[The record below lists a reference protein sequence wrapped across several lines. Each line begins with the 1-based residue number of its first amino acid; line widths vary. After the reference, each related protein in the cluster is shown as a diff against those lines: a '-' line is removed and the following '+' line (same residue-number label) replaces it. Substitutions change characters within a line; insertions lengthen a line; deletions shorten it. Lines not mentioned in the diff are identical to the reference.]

1 MAHKY
6 REFRRLNVAMAIAIC
21 LPFSTVAVIPPA
33 LGEQGV
39 NALPPM
45 LTQEEYMKLFHAE
58 QPAAEDESQSTG
70 QSSAASKEAPQFLK
84 DLAAMDKSNTSA
96 SPQRPVS
103 PAPEVRT
110 VAPPQFSNDEL
121 AGNAQ
126 PSVAASQ
133 DERGQSGK
141 IFSGSTT
148 PDSHRLTPVIPNAAI
163 TRIEPPVAVKSTEAP
178 IISNTERKSPLTPL
192 GNGTSAAPVV
202 DDSQPLLVNRN
213 ELQTKANI
221 ATETPTG
228 NSQAVLRNSD
238 SQFPTVQQQYQPDP
252 AYNKVRWNGEIGGES
267 GKRTL
272 SDMAGEAFAGKSNS
286 PSRAFLRQMVSLA
299 LAHSPEIRSSA
310 ADVLAA
316 GYYVDQTKGQRWP
329 QVQVG
334 VSTPLGTQGGNAD
347 LQRNNAKAS
356 DTSGSVA
363 ITTPIYDW
371 GKISHQIDS
380 AEEGVTAAVNAQS
393 YTKEQLAYSTVSEL
407 MNLGRYQE
415 SRQVALAYVERM
427 KQLADMLSQI
437 TAVDRGRAS
446 EYTQAKAKLLSAR
459 ASLDDIEHQVSTSR
473 IKLVRLLGVE
483 PNLPEHISWRDSVM
497 PASMAIASLTKNP
510 NLLKLQ
516 AQVKAA
522 EYEADSIK
530 SAGLPQLNWVVSKNT
545 AKDINGDETGWYT
558 GLNVQWNAFSGG
570 SQTAEQMA
578 ARAKAN
584 GAQQQYEV
592 AYRDLEYQINNLVQ
606 TRDSS
611 FMRAEDFDRLS
622 AETDRVRQMFYDQW
636 YNLGKRTLLDVLTA
650 ENDHFNNQLSAI
662 NNRYDGYIANINVIA
677 SAAML
682 LSWIDK

>member
-1 MAHKY
+1 MARKR
-6 REFRRLNVAMAIAIC
+6 REFRRLNVAMAIALC
-21 LPFSTVAVIPPA
+21 LPFSTLAVVQPA
-33 LGEQGV
+33 SNEQDI

-45 LTQEEYMKLFHAE
+45 LTQEEYMKLFHSE
-58 QPAAEDESQSTG
+58 QPAAEGTAQNAG
-70 QSSAASKEAPQFLK
+70 QRKEAPQFLK
-84 DLAAMDKSNTSA
+84 DLAAMDDSKAPVSH
-96 SPQRPVS
+96 QRPVAA
-103 PAPEVRT
+103 APEART
-110 VAPPQFSNDEL
+110 AAPPLFSSNEG

-126 PSVAASQ
+126 PSVASRQ
-133 DERGQSGK
+133 DEVAQPGG
-141 IFSGSTT
+141 TA
-148 PDSHRLTPVIPNAAI
+148 PDNHLVTPVPANAVI
-163 TRIEPPVAVKSTEAP
+163 TRIEPPVPVKSTEATV
-178 IISNTERKSPLTPL
+178 SNAGRKSR
-192 GNGTSAAPVV
+192 SIQADRSAAAAPVAH
-202 DDSQPLLVNRN
+202 DARPALVNRN
-213 ELQTKANI
+213 DLRAKANI
-221 ATETPTG
+221 AAETPTG
-228 NSQAVLRNSD
+228 SSEAVLRNND
-238 SQFPTVQQQYQPDP
+238 SLFPAVPQRYQPDP
-252 AYNKVRWNGEIGGES
+252 AYNNVRWNGEIGGES

-272 SDMAGEAFAGKSNS
+272 SDMAGEADVGKSNYS
-286 PSRAFLRQMVSLA
+286 SRAFLRQMVSLA
-299 LAHSPEIRSSA
+299 LAHSPELRSSE

-356 DTSGSVA
+356 DTSGSVS

-371 GKISHQIDS
+371 GKIGHQIDS
-380 AEEGVTAAVNAQS
+380 AEAGVTAAINAQS
-393 YTKEQLAYSTVSEL
+393 YAKEQLAYSTVSEL

-446 EYTQAKAKLLSAR
+446 EYTQAEAKLLSAR
-459 ASLDDIEHQVSTSR
+459 ASLDDIEHQVSASR
-473 IKLVRLLGVE
+473 IRLVRLLGVE
-483 PNLPEHISWRDSVM
+483 PNLPEHISWRDAVM
-497 PASMAIASLTKNP
+497 PASMAIASLAKNP

-522 EYEADSIK
+522 EYEADGIK
-530 SAGLPQLNWVVSKNT
+530 SASLPQLNWVVSKNT

-570 SQTAEQMA
+570 SQTAAQMA

-622 AETDRVRQMFYDQW
+622 VETDRVRQMFYDQW

-662 NNRYDGYIANINVIA
+662 NNRYDGYISNINVIA

-682 LSWIDK
+682 LNWIDK

>member
-1 MAHKY
+1 MAYKHS
-6 REFRRLNVAMAIAIC
+6 EFRRLNVAMAIAVC
-21 LPFSTVAVIPPA
+21 LPFSVLAVTQPSA
-33 LGEQGV
+33 HEQDI

-45 LTQEEYMKLFHAE
+45 LTQEEYMTLFHSDR
-58 QPAAEDESQSTG
+58 PAAEGTALNGGET
-70 QSSAASKEAPQFLK
+70 SAASSEAPQFLK
-84 DLAAMDKSNTSA
+84 DLAAMGEANT
-96 SPQRPVS
+96 PVS
-103 PAPEVRT
+103 RQDPVSSAPEVKTEARPLFSQNT
-110 VAPPQFSNDEL
+110 VVE
-121 AGNAQ
+121 NAQ
-126 PSVAASQ
+126 PAVAAKPHDTVQPGNS
-133 DERGQSGK
+133 
-141 IFSGSTT
+141 FSVSP
-148 PDSHRLTPVIPNAAI
+148 PDSPLVAPKTAESSRLV
-163 TRIEPPVAVKSTEAP
+163 TRIEPPVPVKTTEVAA
-178 IISNTERKSPLTPL
+178 SNTERLSTPVQPDS
-192 GNGTSAAPVV
+192 SAAPVTQNNPPV
-202 DDSQPLLVNRN
+202 LVNRT
-213 ELQTKANI
+213 ELRAKANI
-221 ATETPTG
+221 APEPPAG
-228 NSQAVLRNSD
+228 SSQAVLRSKSD
-238 SQFPTVQQQYQPDP
+238 LFPAVQQQYQPDP
-252 AYNKVRWNGEIGGES
+252 AYDNVRWHGEIAGES
-267 GKRTL
+267 DKRNL
-272 SDMAGEAFAGKSNS
+272 SEMTRDAYKGRSTN
-286 PSRAFLRQMVSLA
+286 PSRAFIRSMVSLA
-299 LAHSPEIRSSA
+299 LTHSPEIRSSE

-356 DTSGSVA
+356 DTSGSVS

-371 GKISHQIDS
+371 GKARNQIDS
-380 AEEGVTAAVNAQS
+380 AEEGVTAAVNAQN

-407 MNLGRYQE
+407 MNLSRYQE
-415 SRQVALAYVERM
+415 SRVVALAYVERM

-446 EYTQAKAKLLSAR
+446 EFTQAKAKLLSAR

-473 IKLVRLLGVE
+473 IRLVRLLGIE
-483 PNLPEHISWRDSVM
+483 PNLPENISWRDSVM

-570 SQTAEQMA
+570 SQTAAQMS
-578 ARAKAN
+578 ARARAN

>member
-1 MAHKY
+1 M
-6 REFRRLNVAMAIAIC
+6 R
-21 LPFSTVAVIPPA
+21 S
-33 LGEQGV
+33 
-39 NALPPM
+39 
-45 LTQEEYMKLFHAE
+45 
-58 QPAAEDESQSTG
+58 
-70 QSSAASKEAPQFLK
+70 
-84 DLAAMDKSNTSA
+84 
-96 SPQRPVS
+96 
-103 PAPEVRT
+103 
-110 VAPPQFSNDEL
+110 
-121 AGNAQ
+121 
-126 PSVAASQ
+126 
-133 DERGQSGK
+133 
-141 IFSGSTT
+141 
-148 PDSHRLTPVIPNAAI
+148 
-163 TRIEPPVAVKSTEAP
+163 
-178 IISNTERKSPLTPL
+178 
-192 GNGTSAAPVV
+192 
-202 DDSQPLLVNRN
+202 
-213 ELQTKANI
+213 
-221 ATETPTG
+221 
-228 NSQAVLRNSD
+228 
-238 SQFPTVQQQYQPDP
+238 
-252 AYNKVRWNGEIGGES
+252 
-267 GKRTL
+267 
-272 SDMAGEAFAGKSNS
+272 
-286 PSRAFLRQMVSLA
+286 MVSLA
-299 LAHSPEIRSSA
+299 LTHSPEIRSSE

-356 DTSGSVA
+356 DTSGSVS

-371 GKISHQIDS
+371 GKARNQIDS
-380 AEEGVTAAVNAQS
+380 AEEGVTAAVNAQN

-407 MNLGRYQE
+407 MNLSRYQE
-415 SRQVALAYVERM
+415 SRVVALAYVERM

-446 EYTQAKAKLLSAR
+446 EFTQAKAKLLSAR

-473 IKLVRLLGVE
+473 IRLVRLLGIE
-483 PNLPEHISWRDSVM
+483 PNLPENISWRDSVM

-570 SQTAEQMA
+570 SQTAAQMS
-578 ARAKAN
+578 ARARAN

>member
-1 MAHKY
+1 MARKH

-21 LPFSTVAVIPPA
+21 LPFSTLAVIQPA
-33 LGEQGV
+33 LGEQDI

-45 LTQEEYMKLFHAE
+45 LTQEEYMTLFHTE
-58 QPAAEDESQSTG
+58 QPAAEDAAQDAG
-70 QSSAASKEAPQFLK
+70 QSAAAPKEAPQFLK
-84 DLAAMDKSNTSA
+84 DLVAMDNSHTPASA
-96 SPQRPVS
+96 QRPVS
-103 PAPEVRT
+103 PAPAVRT
-110 VAPPQFSNDEL
+110 EAPPQFSNDEL

-126 PSVAASQ
+126 PVVVASQ

-148 PDSHRLTPVIPNAAI
+148 PDSHRLTPVIPNAAM
-163 TRIEPPVAVKSTEAP
+163 TRIEPPVPVKSTEAP
-178 IISNTERKSPLTPL
+178 VISNAERKSLPTPVGSSASAVSVIQ
-192 GNGTSAAPVV
+192 GNQPV
-202 DDSQPLLVNRN
+202 LVNRN
-213 ELQTKANI
+213 ELRAKANI

-228 NSQAVLRNSD
+228 SSQAVLRNND
-238 SQFPTVQQQYQPDP
+238 AQFPAVQQQYQPDP
-252 AYNKVRWNGEIGGES
+252 AYSKVRWNGEIGGES

-272 SDMAGEAFAGKSNS
+272 SDMANEAYAGKSNN

-299 LAHSPEIRSSA
+299 LAHSPEIRASA

-380 AEEGVTAAVNAQS
+380 AEEGVTAAVNAQK
-393 YTKEQLAYSTVSEL
+393 YTKEQLAYSTLSEL

-473 IKLVRLLGVE
+473 IRLVRLLGVE
-483 PNLPEHISWRDSVM
+483 PNLPENISWRDSVM
-497 PASMAIASLTKNP
+497 PASMAIASLAKNP

-516 AQVKAA
+516 AQVKVA

-545 AKDINGDETGWYT
+545 AKNINGDETGWYT

-570 SQTAEQMA
+570 SQTAAQMA

-622 AETDRVRQMFYDQW
+622 VETDRVRQMFYDQW

-682 LSWIDK
+682 LNWIDK

>member
-1 MAHKY
+1 MARKH

-21 LPFSTVAVIPPA
+21 LPFSTLAVIQPA
-33 LGEQGV
+33 SSEQDI

-45 LTQEEYMKLFHAE
+45 LTQEEYMKLFHTE
-58 QPAAEDESQSTG
+58 QPAAEDAAQNAG
-70 QSSAASKEAPQFLK
+70 QSAAAHQEAPQFLK
-84 DLAAMDKSNTSA
+84 DLVAMDNPEKPE

-103 PAPEVRT
+103 PAPEMRT
-110 VAPPQFSNDEL
+110 EAPPQFSNNRLVD
-121 AGNAQ
+121 NAQ
-126 PSVAASQ
+126 PSAAARQ
-133 DERGQSGK
+133 DEGRQPGK
-141 IFSGSTT
+141 IFSGTA
-148 PDSHRLTPVIPNAAI
+148 PDSHRVTPVSPNATI
-163 TRIEPPVAVKSTEAP
+163 TRIEPPVPVKSTEAP
-178 IISNTERKSPLTPL
+178 IISNTERKSLPIPA
-192 GNGTSAAPVV
+192 GNSASALPVIH
-202 DDSQPLLVNRN
+202 DNQPALVNRN
-213 ELQTKANI
+213 ELRAKANI

-228 NSQAVLRNSD
+228 SSQAVLRNND
-238 SQFPTVQQQYQPDP
+238 SQFPAVQQQYQPDP
-252 AYNKVRWNGEIGGES
+252 AYNKVRWNGEIGGEN

-272 SDMAGEAFAGKSNS
+272 SDMAGEAYAGKSNN

-427 KQLADMLSQI
+427 KKLADMLSQI

-473 IKLVRLLGVE
+473 IRLVRLLGVE

-497 PASMAIASLTKNP
+497 PASMAIASLAKNP

-545 AKDINGDETGWYT
+545 AKNINGDETGWYT

-570 SQTAEQMA
+570 SQTAAQMG

-622 AETDRVRQMFYDQW
+622 VETDRVRQMFYDQW

-682 LSWIDK
+682 LNWVDK